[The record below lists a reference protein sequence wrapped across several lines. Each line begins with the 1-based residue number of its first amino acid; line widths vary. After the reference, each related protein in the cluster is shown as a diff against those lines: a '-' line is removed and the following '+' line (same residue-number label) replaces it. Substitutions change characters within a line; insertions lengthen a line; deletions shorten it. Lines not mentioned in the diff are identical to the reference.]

1 MITKKITTLFG
12 NLAPVHERYVN
23 KSHYQKKDLRLI
35 YEDQNMIV
43 SYEQL
48 HNPIKTT
55 IVTDKF
61 TGEPKKLY
69 YYNWKPLDSRQ
80 GELLVWLTQKYLQSL
95 I

>member
-12 NLAPVHERYVN
+12 NLAPIHERYVN
-23 KSHYQKKDLRLI
+23 KASVQKKDLQI
-35 YEDQNMIV
+35 KYKSEKMIV
-43 SYEQL
+43 AFNQL
-48 HNPIKTT
+48 DNPIKTT

-80 GELLVWLTQKYLQSL
+80 GELLV
-95 I
+95 

>member
-48 HNPIKTT
+48 HNPVRTT
-55 IVTDKF
+55 IVSDKF
-61 TGEPKKLY
+61 TGEPAKLY

-80 GELLVWLTQKYLQSL
+80 GELLV
-95 I
+95 

>member
-35 YEDQNMIV
+35 YEDQNMII

-55 IVTDKF
+55 IITDKF

-69 YYNWKPLDSRQ
+69 YYNWKPLDKRQ
-80 GELLVWLTQKYLQSL
+80 GELLV
-95 I
+95 

>member
-80 GELLVWLTQKYLQSL
+80 GELLVWKL
-95 I
+95 

>member
-23 KSHYQKKDLRLI
+23 KASFQKKDLEI
-35 YEDQNMIV
+35 KYKSEKMIV
-43 SYEQL
+43 AFNQL
-48 HNPIKTT
+48 DNPIKTT

-61 TGEPKKLY
+61 TGQPAKLY

-80 GELLVWLTQKYLQSL
+80 GELLV
-95 I
+95 

>member
-1 MITKKITTLFG
+1 MITKTIKTLFG

-23 KSHYQKKDLRLI
+23 KASFHKKDLRLI

-43 SYEQL
+43 SYKQL
-48 HNPIKTT
+48 DNPVRTT

-61 TGEPKKLY
+61 TGEPAKLY

-80 GELLVWLTQKYLQSL
+80 GELLV
-95 I
+95 

>member
-1 MITKKITTLFG
+1 MITKTIKTLFG

-23 KSHYQKKDLRLI
+23 KAHYQKKDLRLI

-48 HNPIKTT
+48 HNPVRTT
-55 IVTDKF
+55 IVSDKF
-61 TGEPKKLY
+61 TGEPAKLY

-80 GELLVWLTQKYLQSL
+80 GELLV
-95 I
+95 